1 MHNMT
6 KLTDLNH
13 IYDPYK
19 AKHVFPRNYELTIL
33 GGTSRK
39 WLRETIRT
47 YSGPVMEVGSYCYD
61 IWHVLVIFLR

>member
-1 MHNMT
+1 MT
-6 KLTDLNH
+6 KLIDLNH

-39 WLRETIRT
+39 WWRETIRT
-47 YSGPVMEVGSYCYD
+47 YSGLIREVGGY
-61 IWHVLVIFLR
+61 